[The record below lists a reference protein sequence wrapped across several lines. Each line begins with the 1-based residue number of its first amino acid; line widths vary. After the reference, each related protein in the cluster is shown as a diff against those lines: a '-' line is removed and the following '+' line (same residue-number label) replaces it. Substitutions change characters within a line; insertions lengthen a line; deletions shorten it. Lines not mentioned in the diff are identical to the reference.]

1 MGLFRFFT
9 PKVGSITLAERLPPI
24 AVHNLR
30 PFVNTL
36 LLGVVLLPLP
46 VLATTWAE
54 PTSSVMAGFWTS
66 TTRLVVAGGVLAAC
80 VKHVDLARL
89 QRTPTYPTA
98 DSVFPGWRLGIWAV
112 YWVPLWG
119 LAVIYTAG
127 PSVDSLLAV
136 VAVGLVVVH
145 TIRDTRQFGAAEQPS
160 TQTSQTPEQQT
171 QRHANSL
178 PSVPPET
185 VVRPTRRAVHI
196 GGAIDSLIPVGHAAG
211 SIRRIKGQSAILVI
225 LLVGVPVLSHELL
238 SVESVWVLLG
248 LTSSFVALYLGGVAL
263 VGALHYDIVF
273 GTTEYRLYEDALVA
287 YDRRLDAVQWSVPYA
302 SIASVSVRDGW
313 FDSPLGTDVG
323 TVKIERTSSSDQ
335 QEPYRFYRESIVF
348 VDDADHVADL
358 ITAARG
364 GAR

>member
-1 MGLFRFFT
+1 M
-9 PKVGSITLAERLPPI
+9 
-24 AVHNLR
+24 
-30 PFVNTL
+30 
-36 LLGVVLLPLP
+36 
-46 VLATTWAE
+46 
-54 PTSSVMAGFWTS
+54 
-66 TTRLVVAGGVLAAC
+66 
-80 VKHVDLARL
+80 
-89 QRTPTYPTA
+89 
-98 DSVFPGWRLGIWAV
+98 
-112 YWVPLWG
+112 
-119 LAVIYTAG
+119 
-127 PSVDSLLAV
+127 DSLLAV